1 MGPVSTIIGSYI
13 MHSISAL
20 AVEKI
25 VAAGLTAPVFLSS
38 NAPGGAEHNEKLLSE
53 QKMRDAFLLP

>member
-1 MGPVSTIIGSYI
+1 MKKTAF
-13 MHSISAL
+13 M
-20 AVEKI
+20 